1 MCDFKDWALKR
12 FKKIDNISIHACGD
26 LKMRTIVYLKDGR
39 KGVAVC
45 DDYDYDEMSGV
56 LMAYIKATEKSM
68 SRETFIMGGCQAGR
82 SITGTTG
89 LTGFGDSSGLWYSP
103 TQM

>member
-12 FKKIDNISIHACGD
+12 FKMIDNISIHACGD

-45 DDYDYDEMSGV
+45 DDHDYDEMSGV

-68 SRETFIMGGCQAGR
+68 SRETFIMSGCRAGKSMISR
-82 SITGTTG
+82 STLTG
-89 LTGFGDSSGLWYSP
+89 LGDISGLWYSP